1 MAEPART
8 AAPKLPAAAR
18 SALTGEPA
26 GGNGSPATGGSSS
39 SDSGHV
45 TIAGRK
51 VSYDSVAIVAGGLL
65 GTWLLLR
72 SRSGSSSQVGSVV
85 AVPTAP
91 SSAQQVDS
99 SALGL
104 PPSSAAPTP
113 GPDLVQSLYGQV
125 LNRVG
130 DPSGSAYWE
139 SYSATHTSDQT
150 TAAFLSTPE
159 AQVQTDYQTSLGRYA
174 DPGGLQYFT
183 GQITSGQKTAAQ
195 VQAEIAWAAA
205 HGSH

>member
-8 AAPKLPAAAR
+8 RSTASSAPTPAAP
-18 SALTGEPA
+18 SS
-26 GGNGSPATGGSSS
+26 NGPPATGSS

-72 SRSGSSSQVGSVV
+72 SRSGSGQAGTVV

-91 SSAQQVDS
+91 GSAQQVDA
-99 SALGL
+99 SALAG

-139 SYSATHTSDQT
+139 TYSSTHTADQT

-159 AQVQTDYQTSLGRYA
+159 AQVQTDYQTLLGRYA
-174 DPGGLQYFT
+174 DPGGLSYFT

-195 VQAEIAWAAA
+195 VQAEIAYAAA